1 MMNGAI
7 ERKIETPREEAED
20 VGEMEIGKEGKDG

>member
-1 MMNGAI
+1 MNGAV

-20 VGEMEIGKEGKDG
+20 GGEMEIGTGGEEW